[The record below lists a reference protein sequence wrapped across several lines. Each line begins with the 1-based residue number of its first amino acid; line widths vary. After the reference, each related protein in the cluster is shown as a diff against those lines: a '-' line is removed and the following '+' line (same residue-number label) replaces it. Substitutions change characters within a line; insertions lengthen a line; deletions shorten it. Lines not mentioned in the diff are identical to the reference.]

1 MPVPLQ
7 GELTVRDV
15 FRKYLT
21 LVHRRPKFA
30 VGLIA
35 VFVGGVLLE
44 LAGDTGLAHVPSHG
58 AYRQFLGSLGD
69 ALIVAAVLA
78 ALVDPIV
85 QHQFASEW
93 GRDLYWAIF
102 SPNAPQDFRDGL
114 QALAAPVAYISL
126 CQYTLKFS
134 YPADGL
140 DGFYE
145 LDWRIMLRGEVLN
158 RRGYRLAD
166 RVFVVP
172 RHDGS
177 PTNYCLWRFDCD
189 DRDPAFYDEGEL
201 KAMGALSVDVSG
213 RTALDQAKITGIEQ
227 VPFKKKYSSERH
239 LLTSRWAADYIPL
252 FQPRIVLRQVI
263 VVTGAP
269 VSELEF
275 TVAQLGGTQADFT
288 KRNRENGEVELRCE
302 LNDVSF
308 PGQATLLTWK
318 PKDAAAPESDPSW
331 RP

>member
-1 MPVPLQ
+1 LF
-7 GELTVRDV
+7 VRDA
-15 FRKYLT
+15 FRKYRT
-21 LVHRRPKFA
+21 LLHRRPKFA

-35 VFVGGVLLE
+35 VFAVGVLLE
-44 LAGDTGLAHVPSHG
+44 IAGSTDLAHVPSHDV
-58 AYRQFLGSLGD
+58 YRQFLSSFGD

-102 SPNAPQDFRDGL
+102 SPNAPQEFRDGL
-114 QALAAPVAYISL
+114 QALAAPTAYISL
-126 CQYTLKFS
+126 CQYTLTFS
-134 YPADGL
+134 YPAGGL
-140 DGFYE
+140 GGFYE
-145 LDWRIMLRGEVLN
+145 LDWRIMVKGEVLD

-177 PTNYCLWRFDCD
+177 PTDYCLWRFDCD
-189 DRDPAFYDEGEL
+189 DGDPLFYDEDEL
-201 KAMGALSVDVSG
+201 TAMGALSVDLSG
-213 RTALDQAKITGIEQ
+213 RTVLDQAKITGIERL
-227 VPFKKKYSSERH
+227 PFKKKYSSERH

-263 VVTGAP
+263 VVRGAP

-275 TVAQLGGTQADFT
+275 TVAQLGGAQVALTT
-288 KRNRENGEVELRCE
+288 RHRENGEVELRCE
-302 LNDVSF
+302 LGAVSF
-308 PGQATLLTWK
+308 PGQATMLTWK
-318 PKDAAAPESDPSW
+318 PKRPVPPESEPPQ

>member
-1 MPVPLQ
+1 
-7 GELTVRDV
+7 VRDV

-30 VGLIA
+30 VGLIV
-35 VFVGGVLLE
+35 VFVAGVLLE
-44 LAGDTGLAHVPSHG
+44 LAGDTDLAHVPSHDV
-58 AYRQFLGSLGD
+58 YRQFLGSLGD

-102 SPNAPQDFRDGL
+102 SPNAPQEFRDGL
-114 QALAAPVAYISL
+114 QALAAPIAYISF
-126 CQYTLKFS
+126 CQYTLTFS
-134 YPADGL
+134 YPAGGL

-145 LDWRIMLRGEVLN
+145 LDWRIMLRGEVLD
-158 RRGYRLAD
+158 RRGYLLAD

-177 PTNYCLWRFDCD
+177 PTDYCLWRFDSD
-189 DRDPAFYDEGEL
+189 DRDPVIYDEGEL
-201 KAMGALSVDVSG
+201 KTMGALSIDVSG
-213 RTALDQAKITGIEQ
+213 RTVLDQAKIDGIER
-227 VPFKKKYSSERH
+227 VPFKRKYSSERH
-239 LLTSRWAADYIPL
+239 LLTSRWPADYIPL

-263 VVTGAP
+263 VIRGAP

-275 TVAQLGGTQADFT
+275 TVAKLGGAQAGFT
-288 KRNRENGEVELRCE
+288 TRYRENGEVELRCE
-302 LNDVSF
+302 LGDVSF

-318 PKDAAAPESDPSW
+318 PKHAAPPGSEPS
-331 RP
+331 RRL